1 MDIVAKS
8 KFRIIISMLIWGT
21 IGVFVREI
29 SLSSLE
35 IAFFR
40 ALIGSV
46 FLGSV
51 SLITKVK
58 IEREILKKNLWFLI
72 FSGIAL
78 GINWILL
85 FQAMKYTTISN
96 AILSYYFA
104 PVFIIIFSAILFK
117 EKIASRNV
125 FYLMVSIIGLFL
137 IMKSND
143 MIIIEGYN
151 HIKGILY
158 GLGGAVIYAVIVIL
172 NKSIKGLSGI
182 HTTLV
187 QLAIATLAL
196 VPFVVGNDSSQISSL
211 DTRAWIFIIT
221 LGIVHTGIAYFLYF
235 SSIKN
240 VKGKTVALLSY
251 LDPIMAI
258 TISFLF
264 LGESMNIF
272 QIIGGILILSASYL
286 SERPGKT
293 TNRQ

>member
-211 DTRAWIFIIT
+211 DTR
-221 LGIVHTGIAYFLYF
+221 V
-235 SSIKN
+235 
-240 VKGKTVALLSY
+240 
-251 LDPIMAI
+251 
-258 TISFLF
+258 
-264 LGESMNIF
+264 
-272 QIIGGILILSASYL
+272 
-286 SERPGKT
+286 
-293 TNRQ
+293 

>member
-196 VPFVVGNDSSQISSL
+196 VPFVVGNNSSQISSL

-272 QIIGGILILSASYL
+272 QIIGGILILSASYF

>member
-58 IEREILKKNLWFLI
+58 IEREILKKNLWFLL

-104 PVFIIIFSAILFK
+104 PVFIIVFSAILFK
-117 EKIASRNV
+117 EKIVPRNI
-125 FYLMVSIIGLFL
+125 FYLMVSLLGLFM
-137 IMKSND
+137 IMRTNS
-143 MIIIEGYN
+143 MVVIEGYN

-196 VPFVVGNDSSQISSL
+196 VPFVVGNNSSQISSL

>member
-117 EKIASRNV
+117 EKIASRNI

-272 QIIGGILILSASYL
+272 QIIGGILILSASYF

>member
-1 MDIVAKS
+1 
-8 KFRIIISMLIWGT
+8 MLIWGT

-272 QIIGGILILSASYL
+272 QIIGGILILSASYF

>member
-117 EKIASRNV
+117 EKIASRNA

-272 QIIGGILILSASYL
+272 QIIGGILILSASYF